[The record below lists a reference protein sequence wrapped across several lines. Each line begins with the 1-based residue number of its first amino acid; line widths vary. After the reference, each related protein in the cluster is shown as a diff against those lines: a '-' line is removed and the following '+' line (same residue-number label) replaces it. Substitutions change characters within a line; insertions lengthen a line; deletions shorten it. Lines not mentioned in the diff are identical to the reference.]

1 MPSGLLLVWA
11 SGAGGFKGSVYQQL
25 EELQGIGELGGE
37 ATEDVHHVEV
47 FLIESLCSSVGEYPE
62 GTAHFCCVPGQKET
76 VRLRGTLL
84 LEYGPIEEGYKRE
97 KWGVV
102 EVEQFVFRIRG
113 RD

>member
-76 VRLRGTLL
+76 VSYGELCCWNMVRLRKGTSA
-84 LEYGPIEEGYKRE
+84 RN
-97 KWGVV
+97 GVSL
-102 EVEQFVFRIRG
+102 R
-113 RD
+113 